1 MSLPMKSRRSVLSL
15 LLLVGTIAPALAQ
28 PDTITLGAAPNED
41 ALALPPGSI
50 AAALADLPQH
60 ISDVMAASG
69 VPGIAVAV
77 VHGGETVYAQG
88 FGVRELGKDAQV
100 DADTVFQIASV
111 SKPLAATV
119 AAIQVA
125 AGVVD
130 WDDLAQTYL
139 PELALSN
146 LAVSGMATIGDFYAH
161 RTGLPMAGG
170 DDLEDFGFSRDEIIT
185 RLRYLPLDA
194 FRTSYHYANF
204 GITTGAEAVAAASD
218 LPWEELAEQVL
229 YAPLGM
235 SATSSRYA
243 DFLSRDNRASLH
255 VLEDGKFQPL
265 YKRDADAQSPAGG
278 VSSSVNDLAKWLQLL
293 LAMGE
298 HEGKPLFTPEAM
310 LPALSPQAFSG
321 RPHAADARPG
331 FYGYGFNVGVN
342 TSGRTAFNH
351 SGAFTLGAG
360 THIQFIPSADIAIV
374 VLTNGGP
381 IGVAEGIAFEFMDI
395 VQYGSPTRDWFAAFN
410 GLMAHYYDP
419 VGDLAGQTPP
429 ADAAPA
435 QALADYA
442 GTYANDYFGPIEITA
457 EADNLQLAI
466 GPRGDTFPLQHW
478 QGDVF
483 AMTPSSENA
492 PKGSLSSVV
501 FDRAAGTIHI
511 DYLDANGLAT
521 WTR

>member
-1 MSLPMKSRRSVLSL
+1 MSLPFKSHRTTLSL
-15 LLLVGTIAPALAQ
+15 LLLVGAITPALAQ
-28 PDTITLGAAPNED
+28 PAAIHLGAAPNQD
-41 ALALPPGSI
+41 VLTLPPDSI
-50 AAALADLPQH
+50 DAALADLPDH
-60 ISDVMAASG
+60 ISAVMARSG
-69 VPGIAVAV
+69 APGVAVAV
-77 VHGGETVYAQG
+77 VHGGETIYAQG
-88 FGVRELGKDAQV
+88 FGVRERGKDALI

-125 AGVVD
+125 AGIVD
-130 WDDLAQTYL
+130 WDDLAQQYL
-139 PELALSN
+139 PDLALGDP
-146 LAVSGMATIGDFYAH
+146 AVSAMTTIGDLYAH
-161 RTGLPMAGG
+161 RTGLPMAAG
-170 DDLEDFGFSRDEIIT
+170 DDLEDFGFSRDDIVA
-185 RLRYLPLDA
+185 RLRHLPLDA

-204 GITTGAEAVAAASD
+204 GITTGAEAVAAASG
-218 LPWEELAEQVL
+218 LPWEDLAEQAL
-229 YAPLGM
+229 YQPLGM
-235 SATSSRYA
+235 TATSSRYA
-243 DFLSRDNRASLH
+243 DFLARDNRAALH
-255 VLEDGKFQPL
+255 VLQDGTFQPL
-265 YKRDADAQSPAGG
+265 YQRDADAQSPAGG

-298 HEGKPLFTPEAM
+298 HDGGALFTPQAM

-321 RPHAADARPG
+321 RPHAVDARPG

-381 IGVAEGIAFEFMDI
+381 IGLAEGIAFQFMDI

-410 GLMAHYYDP
+410 GVMAHYYDP
-419 VGDLAGQTPP
+419 VGDLAGQKPP
-429 ADAAPA
+429 ADPAPA

-442 GTYANDYFGPIEITA
+442 GSYANDYFGPILITA
-457 EADNLQLAI
+457 DADGLQLSI
-466 GPRGDTFPLQHW
+466 GPRGDSFRLQHW

-492 PKGSLSSVV
+492 PKDSRSSVI
-501 FDRAAGTIHI
+501 FDRAAGTVHI